1 VRRLSEATR
10 RTRLSRQDL
19 VPATLVFGAFTP
31 YLGVPLNVR
40 WEHLIGYGLLVGVT
54 ANQRLARHR
63 ILGTTTPLTGP
74 WLALGSLAVV
84 STGLSSTSAGG
95 RFPIE
100 RILALADSF
109 LLPVAL
115 VLVAGA
121 YAASDPV
128 IWKVQMQRIISLF
141 VILVCLNSLL
151 IISFTADQADSLV
164 RQFWANPATVGIRGT
179 VADRAL
185 RGGRYGGIFN
195 QPFDGGVAYTLAL
208 MGWTYLFV
216 LHRSRRGLSALLA
229 LVSFG
234 LIVVGGVSTGSK
246 VFVYGSVLVVGIAVL
261 ARADPARGRFGRAMK
276 TTAVV
281 GLGIS
286 AVVAL
291 ELAVFDRFIER
302 LTAVGS
308 NTSVATGGRWGSF
321 GEYTGSLLD
330 DLSIF
335 GIGIRGAQDDALRA
349 YLQGGGLLG
358 VLLIV
363 LVYRAL
369 FLVARRLNHAPS
381 ERTLVLGMTLVMLA
395 SSFGAVSLQTNRAS
409 SVYWIIAGIALGHV
423 SKYRDRRI
431 NGIRSFATVSRQTGD
446 DAGRQ
451 PQLPDPIP

>member
-1 VRRLSEATR
+1 M
-10 RTRLSRQDL
+10 
-19 VPATLVFGAFTP
+19 PAILIVGAFTP
-31 YLGVPLNVR
+31 YLGVALNVR

-54 ANQRLARHR
+54 VSQRLARHR

-84 STGLSSTSAGG
+84 STGLSSTSAFG
-95 RFPIE
+95 RFPVE

-121 YAASDPV
+121 YAASDSV
-128 IWKVQMQRIISLF
+128 VWKVQMQRIISLF
-141 VILVCLNSLL
+141 VIFVCLNSLL
-151 IISFTADQADSLV
+151 IISFTAEQADSFV

-208 MGWTYLFV
+208 MGWAYLFV
-216 LHRSRRGLSALLA
+216 LYRSRQVSSALLA

-246 VFVYGSVLVVGIAVL
+246 AFVYGSVLVAGIAVL
-261 ARADPARGRFGRAMK
+261 AKADPVRGRLGRAMK

-291 ELAVFDRFIER
+291 ELAAFDRFIGR

-308 NTSVATGGRWGSF
+308 NTSVVTGGRWGSV
-321 GEYTGSLLD
+321 GEYTDKLLG
-330 DLSIF
+330 DLSLF

-381 ERTLVLGMTLVMLA
+381 ERTVILGMTSVMLA

-409 SVYWIIAGIALGHV
+409 SVYWIIVGIALGHV
-423 SKYRDRRI
+423 SKYRDSRTDRR
-431 NGIRSFATVSRQTGD
+431 RSFTTVARHTGD
-446 DAGRQ
+446 NTGRR
-451 PQLPDPIP
+451 PQVPGPTH